1 MEQVAS
7 NSGKPINVSRWF
19 NYYSF
24 DVMGDLAFGKS
35 FGMLKTG
42 KAHYFM
48 AMLEEGMLPLG
59 WISPLPWIIPVF
71 LRAPIIGAGFR
82 ELLRW
87 SGEQI
92 ENRKMMEVDV
102 PDITSWLFQDDKTDK
117 EWLHGDGRL
126 IVVAGSDTTAATL
139 TFIFYYL
146 ASDPKL
152 VEELRAEL
160 KPLMNIEGSF
170 ELRDLRNAA
179 LLNGVIYETLRMHPP
194 VPSGTSR
201 ITPPEGITVDGVY
214 VPGETAVIVPHYAH
228 GRCKLVELLSE
239 HHFRCHIWV

>member
-48 AMLEEGMLPLG
+48 AKLEEGMLPLG

-160 KPLMNIEGSF
+160 KPLVNIEGSF

>member
-1 MEQVAS
+1 MEHVAS
-7 NSGKPINVSRWF
+7 YSGKPINVSRWF
-19 NYYSF
+19 SYYSF

-48 AMLEEGMLPLG
+48 AKLEEGMLPLG
-59 WISPLPWIIPVF
+59 WISPISWIIPVF
-71 LRAPIIGAGFR
+71 AQAPIIGAGYR

-87 SGEQI
+87 SGEQV
-92 ENRKMMEVDV
+92 ENRKLMEVDI
-102 PDITSWLFQDDKTDK
+102 PDITSWLFQDDKTDS

-139 TFIFYYL
+139 AFIFYYL

-152 VEELRAEL
+152 VEKLRAEL
-160 KPLMNIEGSF
+160 KLINMKGSL
-170 ELRDLRNAA
+170 EPKDLRHAS

-214 VPGETAVIVPHYAH
+214 VPGQTTVTVPHYAYS
-228 GRCKLVELLSE
+228 RCKLIALLLE
-239 HHFRCHIWV
+239 HQFRCRIRV